1 MSRQFSNTQKRHVL
15 VASDKSEVDNHII
28 DLIHTQLA
36 QQQIEIPRTKEGLV
50 RWYLQ
55 NRTTLVKSRI
65 INWYSI
71 DDAIGMEHYKDKAY
85 SYRRFVDVI
94 LANSLPEYPQNVQYK
109 MKDFIETRV
118 KEDRTKLAGM
128 DERERGQYRLELE
141 EKVKQEF
148 SMHQIKEFS
157 YKKQVDKNRNA
168 IKCQLARY
176 QQPVTASQSLTPVVS
191 YESKDDFWDFS
202 TLFDLQ

>member
-94 LANSLPEYPQNVQYK
+94 LANSLPEYPQYVQCQIQH
-109 MKDFIETRV
+109 FIKTRV

-128 DERERGQYRLELE
+128 DEREKSQYRLELE
-141 EKVKQEF
+141 EIVKQEF
-148 SMHQIKEFS
+148 SMHEIKEFS
-157 YKKQVDKNRNA
+157 YKKQVDKNRNT
-168 IKCQLARY
+168 IKCQLARC
-176 QQPVTASQSLTPVVS
+176 QQHITASQSRTSVVS
-191 YESKDDFWDFS
+191 QEQQDDF
-202 TLFDLQ
+202 DLYYFTMFE